1 MTGGVLVLDR
11 SQTRAA
17 LDPGRVLAA
26 VTRALV
32 SISRGEA
39 SAPPRIAARAPAGL
53 LGAMPGYVPG
63 LGLAAKLVS
72 VFAVPGRSG
81 GSAHRGV
88 VALFD
93 EHDGRPLALMDAE
106 PLTAVRTAAVA
117 TIGMRAL
124 ARPRPARIAV
134 LGTGVQARAQV
145 ELLATLDPGTPVVV
159 GGRDPGRARQ
169 LADLHPNA
177 SAGSVEAAAR
187 GADVVFCC
195 TGTREPV
202 LDPSWP
208 AEGAHISSVG
218 GSHGPELDPRTV
230 RAGSLFAEW
239 PGAASSAPPAG
250 AHELQGIPPHRITLL
265 GSVLDGR
272 SPGRREPNELTV
284 FKSTGHAAL
293 DVAAAAVVHEVA
305 RAHGMGTTL
314 EM

>member
-1 MTGGVLVLDR
+1 MSGVLVLDR

-17 LDPGRVLAA
+17 LNPARVLAA
-26 VTRALV
+26 VTQALV
-32 SISRGEA
+32 SISRGEV
-39 SAPPRIAARAPAGL
+39 SAPARIAAQAPAGL
-53 LGAMPGYVPG
+53 LGAMPGHVPG

-72 VFAVPGRSG
+72 VFAVPGRTG

-106 PLTAVRTAAVA
+106 PVTAVRTAAVA
-117 TIGMRAL
+117 TIDADAL
-124 ARPRPARIAV
+124 
-134 LGTGVQARAQV
+134 L
-145 ELLATLDPGTPVVV
+145 VV
-159 GGRDPGRARQ
+159 GGHDLERARR
-169 LADLHPNA
+169 LAELHPNA
-177 SAGSVEAAAR
+177 FAASVEEAAR

-195 TGTREPV
+195 TSAREPV

-208 AEGAHISSVG
+208 ARGAHISSVG
-218 GSHGPELDPRTV
+218 GSHGHELAPDTV
-230 RAGSLFAEW
+230 RTGTLFVEW
-239 PGAASSAPPAG
+239 PGAAASAPPAG
-250 AHELQGIPPHRITLL
+250 AHELQGIPPDRITLL

-272 SPGRREPNELTV
+272 HSGRRGPTELTV

-293 DVAAAAVVHEVA
+293 DVAAAAVVHDVA